1 MPAAATTT
9 IACPGCFA
17 DVRYHATDI
26 RRTVSTGQR
35 YVTCS
40 ACHIRIGITTAA
52 RSTTPTKTLARGIVM
67 PTARSTGALAGVYKR
82 WRRETASTNTGRV

>member
-1 MPAAATTT
+1 MPAAAATT

-17 DVRYHATDI
+17 DVRYHKTDI
-26 RRTVSTGQR
+26 RRTASAGQR

-40 ACHIRIGITTAA
+40 ACHVRIAISSGA
-52 RSTTPTKTLARGIVM
+52 RAPTHTLARGIVM

-82 WRRETASTNTGRV
+82 WRREVASTNTGRV